1 MKQEKPI
8 LSDTSLPIPDQQ
20 ISRDHLKTSGE
31 FVLISTPIGNL
42 SDFSLRAKQTL
53 QEADILLCEDT
64 RVTAKLLSAYGISI
78 RMESVHEHNESQR
91 TEQIISW
98 LQQGKVIAL
107 VSDAG
112 TPLLSDPGY
121 RLTKAIIEANIPM
134 TAIPG
139 ANAALTAL
147 TLSGLPPHP
156 YMFVGFPPPKSKA
169 RQNGFSVLKAAERSG
184 LNATLIWHE
193 APHRLVDMLAD
204 LALVFGDDRQAA
216 VARELTKKFE
226 EVQRNTLQGLIEHFT
241 NTPPRGEI
249 TVLLGP
255 LPAQDEIT
263 EDDLDQQ
270 LQTALQTMSVKDAA
284 ALVATAI
291 HLPKKIVYQRALE
304 LSKNQ

>member
-1 MKQEKPI
+1 MKQEKSM
-8 LSDTSLPIPDQQ
+8 LSDTSLPLTDQQ
-20 ISRDHLKTSGE
+20 NSKESVKGSGE
-31 FVLISTPIGNL
+31 FILISTPIGNL

-53 QEADILLCEDT
+53 EEADILLCEDT
-64 RVTAKLLSAYGISI
+64 RVTAKLLAAYGISI
-78 RMESVHEHNESQR
+78 RMESVHEHNEVQR
-91 TEQIISW
+91 TTQIISM
-98 LQQGKVIAL
+98 LQQGKIIAL

-121 RLTKAIIEANIPM
+121 RLTKAIIEANIPL

-156 YMFVGFPPPKSKA
+156 YMFVGFPPPKSQA
-169 RQNGFSVLKAAERSG
+169 RQNGFTTLKAAERAG
-184 LNATLIWHE
+184 LKATLIWHE
-193 APHRLVDMLAD
+193 APHRLVDMLKD
-204 LALVFGDDRQAA
+204 LALIFGNDRSAA

-226 EVQRNTLQGLIEHFT
+226 EVQRNTLHELIEHFT

-255 LPAQDEIT
+255 PPDRDEIT

-270 LQTALQTMSVKDAA
+270 LQTALQTLSVKDAA
-284 ALVATAI
+284 SLVATAI

-304 LSKNQ
+304 LSKNK

>member
-8 LSDTSLPIPDQQ
+8 SSNTSFPLSDQHNSNNITIN
-20 ISRDHLKTSGE
+20 RGE
-31 FVLISTPIGNL
+31 FVLVSTPIGNL

-53 QEADILLCEDT
+53 QEVDILLCEDT
-64 RVTAKLLSAYGISI
+64 RVTSKLLSAYGISVH
-78 RMESVHEHNESQR
+78 MESVHEHNESQR
-91 TEQIISW
+91 TQQIISW
-98 LQQGKVIAL
+98 LQQGKKIAL

-121 RLTKAIIEANIPM
+121 RLTRAIIEAELPI

-156 YMFVGFPPPKSKA
+156 YMFVGFPPPKSQA
-169 RQNGFSVLKAAERSG
+169 RQNGFAILKASERAG

-193 APHRLVDMLAD
+193 APHRLVSMLTD
-204 LALVFGDDRQAA
+204 LGFIFGDDRQAA

-226 EVQRNTLQGLIEHFT
+226 EIQRNSIKGLIEHFT
-241 NTPPRGEI
+241 QTPPRGEI

-255 LPAQDEIT
+255 APEEKTTA
-263 EDDLDQQ
+263 DDLDQQ
-270 LQTALQTMSVKDAA
+270 ILSALKTMSVKDAA

-304 LSKNQ
+304 LSKNN

>member
-1 MKQEKPI
+1 MKQEKSI
-8 LSDTSLPIPDQQ
+8 LSDTSLPLTDQQ
-20 ISRDHLKTSGE
+20 NSSKSVKESGE
-31 FVLISTPIGNL
+31 FILISTPIGNL

-64 RVTAKLLSAYGISI
+64 RVTTKLLSAYGISI
-78 RMESVHEHNESQR
+78 RMESVHEHNETQR
-91 TEQIISW
+91 TTQIISL
-98 LQQGKVIAL
+98 LQQGKIIAL

-121 RLTKAIIEANIPM
+121 RLTKAIIEAGFPL

-156 YMFVGFPPPKSKA
+156 YMFVGFPPPKSQA
-169 RQNGFSVLKAAERSG
+169 RKNGFTTLKAAERAG
-184 LNATLIWHE
+184 LKATLIWHE
-193 APHRLVDMLAD
+193 APHRLIDMLTD
-204 LALVFGDDRQAA
+204 LALIFGNDRPAA

-241 NTPPRGEI
+241 NVPPRGEI
-249 TVLLGP
+249 TVLVGP
-255 LPAQDEIT
+255 PLEQDETT

-270 LQTALQTMSVKDAA
+270 LQTALKTMSVKDAA
-284 ALVATAI
+284 SLVATAI

-304 LSKNQ
+304 LSKNR

>member
-1 MKQEKPI
+1 MKQEKSM
-8 LSDTSLPIPDQQ
+8 LSDTSLPLTDQQ
-20 ISRDHLKTSGE
+20 NSKESVKGSGE
-31 FVLISTPIGNL
+31 FILISTPIGNL

-53 QEADILLCEDT
+53 EEADILLCEDT
-64 RVTAKLLSAYGISI
+64 RVTAKLLAAYGISI
-78 RMESVHEHNESQR
+78 RMESVHEHNEVQR
-91 TEQIISW
+91 TTQIISM
-98 LQQGKVIAL
+98 LQQGKIIAL

-121 RLTKAIIEANIPM
+121 RLTKAIIEADIPL

-156 YMFVGFPPPKSKA
+156 YMFVGFPPPKSQA
-169 RQNGFSVLKAAERSG
+169 RQNGFTTLKAAERAG
-184 LNATLIWHE
+184 LKATLIWHE
-193 APHRLVDMLAD
+193 APHRLVDMLKD
-204 LALVFGDDRQAA
+204 LALIFGNDRSAA

-226 EVQRNTLQGLIEHFT
+226 EVQRNTLHELIEHFT

-255 LPAQDEIT
+255 PPDQDEIT

-270 LQTALQTMSVKDAA
+270 LQTALQTLSVKDAA
-284 ALVATAI
+284 SLVATAI

-304 LSKNQ
+304 LSKNK

>member
-1 MKQEKPI
+1 MKQEKSM
-8 LSDTSLPIPDQQ
+8 LSDTSLPLTDQQ
-20 ISRDHLKTSGE
+20 NSKESVKGSGE
-31 FVLISTPIGNL
+31 FILISTPIGNL

-53 QEADILLCEDT
+53 EEADILLCEDT
-64 RVTAKLLSAYGISI
+64 RVTAKLLAAYGISI
-78 RMESVHEHNESQR
+78 RMESVHEHNELQR
-91 TEQIISW
+91 TTQIISM
-98 LQQGKVIAL
+98 LQQGKIIAL

-121 RLTKAIIEANIPM
+121 RLTKAIIEANIPL

-156 YMFVGFPPPKSKA
+156 YMFVGFPPPKSQA
-169 RQNGFSVLKAAERSG
+169 RQNGFTTLKAAERAG
-184 LNATLIWHE
+184 LKATLIWHE
-193 APHRLVDMLAD
+193 APHRLVDMLKD
-204 LALVFGDDRQAA
+204 LALIFGNDRSAA

-226 EVQRNTLQGLIEHFT
+226 EVQRNTLHELIEHFT

-255 LPAQDEIT
+255 PPDRDEIT

-270 LQTALQTMSVKDAA
+270 LQTALQTLSVKDAA
-284 ALVATAI
+284 SLVATAI

-304 LSKNQ
+304 LSKNK